1 MARRSFNII
10 GGTLSREWVRA
21 RRLCRALDVVVCRCL
36 LDAHIQIALTI
47 RQIGKLV
54 RAIDQLGRDP
64 PRVTLL
70 DTLKDGLYPQMHA

>member
-21 RRLCRALDVVVCRCL
+21 RRLCGALDVVACHRL
-36 LDAHIQIALTI
+36 LNAHIHVALAI
-47 RQIGKLV
+47 GQVGKLV

-64 PRVTLL
+64 LRVTLL
-70 DTLKDGLYPQMHA
+70 DTLKDRLHPQMNA

>member
-1 MARRSFNII
+1 MARRNFSII
-10 GGTLSREWVRA
+10 GWTLSREWVRA
-21 RRLCRALDVVVCRCL
+21 RRSCGALDVVVCRCL

-54 RAIDQLGRDP
+54 RAIDQLGRNP

-70 DTLKDGLYPQMHA
+70 DTLKDRLHPQMNA